1 MNSRCKDLIDMHS
14 QSDDLYKFIHVYQD
28 HLNKFIQLQPLNNKS
43 AEEDAYVFLD
53 IFTIFG
59 APSILKGDNG
69 RESENNTIKSYMT
82 QENPKHSQRSKQHA
96 CSSLKTQTAGND
108 RRVYTLLRLYKIE
121 NIILKVGLGSF
132 LTKNVLLNI
141 NCEVDLEILLKYQEN
156 LKSVNEGI
164 LQIKLA
170 DITTG
175 QHNN

>member
-69 RESENNTIKSYMT
+69 RESENNTIKSYVT
-82 QENPKHSQRSKQHA
+82 CNQCVR
-96 CSSLKTQTAGND
+96 
-108 RRVYTLLRLYKIE
+108 
-121 NIILKVGLGSF
+121 
-132 LTKNVLLNI
+132 
-141 NCEVDLEILLKYQEN
+141 
-156 LKSVNEGI
+156 
-164 LQIKLA
+164 
-170 DITTG
+170 
-175 QHNN
+175 